1 MELRGFFM
9 FSPTQVPTYL
19 HLVSAMAQ
27 YQEVDNIEEIISRP
41 STPNSNLSRSEIA
54 PDELGQYNAI
64 RQPASNHSRTSAESL
79 DQPHPEP
86 GPERPRRRY
95 AWWQRIGILG
105 VLTIVIG
112 TSVHLASLAVLIFLW
127 RGAEASLDRNEP
139 KLWQIIVWDGWAPGT
154 VTICSAAMR
163 TSISLQL
170 GLLVAA
176 LAAIMLETSGVSFKD
191 IPLLSTERASKS
203 SPIGILPAVF
213 RQTTHGTSGLVHS
226 FIVTIAVTIMLVSTF
241 ISTILLSDFETH
253 DIAAPAMTSNKTIT
267 FEHGIELEDVNR
279 ASYWRS
285 KPAAQWRFAEA
296 QIGKSSPG
304 DTGDTY
310 RAMLPFLNETSRTS
324 LEFYSGPVVVA
335 NTRTICAPL
344 SLDSFS
350 IVQEPLATE
359 SLVSGLRKI
368 SGGGTLLRV
377 GEEGEISAFECQLPT
392 VEGHQT
398 NWPISL
404 CFGASPEGQKYPSVA
419 SSDPKSGMP
428 YVLHPITILNTTKRL
443 VVNDTDDSVTED
455 LVPKHLQN
463 STSKSK
469 GLWTTVYDAEGLDVF
484 SASLCYFNLARPL
497 EYNVT
502 MYGPTIPFE
511 PTDTDDICLQFGS
524 GALFREFANRGLLNL
539 DIGSRIRDIKDE
551 LDRAAVDTSFGS
563 VWAELPLGSKSAW
576 SMRYGTFY
584 EPQWKAHRAHTA
596 VFQRII
602 QEKGDPARAI
612 QALLTR
618 LYQMTYYDWLP
629 DYNAEHPV
637 TTVHSAQ
644 RLIPMRWT
652 GLVIVLIPVGYHLIL
667 VFATVALFMIKT
679 RASALGN
686 AWQAVAQIAR
696 TTNALESAD
705 RMLDKEVD
713 KWTKTTGLDK
723 EVYSI
728 SESADGNTLEIQL
741 RKRTGG

>member
-1 MELRGFFM
+1 
-9 FSPTQVPTYL
+9 
-19 HLVSAMAQ
+19 MAQ

-64 RQPASNHSRTSAESL
+64 RQPASNHSRASAESL

-86 GPERPRRRY
+86 GPERPRRCY

-112 TSVHLASLAVLIFLW
+112 TLVHLASLAVLIFLW

-139 KLWQIIVWDGWAPGT
+139 KLWQTIVWDGWAPGT
-154 VTICSAAMR
+154 VTICSAAML

-176 LAAIMLETSGVSFKD
+176 LAAIMLETSGMSFKD

-267 FEHGIELEDVNR
+267 FEHDIELEDVNR

-324 LEFYSGPVVVA
+324 LEFYSGPAVVA

-377 GEEGEISAFECQLPT
+377 GEEGEISTFECQLPT

-443 VVNDTDDSVTED
+443 VLDVEVNDTDDSVTED

-551 LDRAAVDTSFGS
+551 LDRAAVDTSFGR

-584 EPQWKAHRAHTA
+584 EPQWKAHQAHTA
-596 VFQRII
+596 
-602 QEKGDPARAI
+602 
-612 QALLTR
+612 
-618 LYQMTYYDWLP
+618 MTYYDWLL

-644 RLIPMRWT
+644 GLIPMGWT
-652 GLVIVLIPVGYHLIL
+652 GLVIVLILVGYHLIL
-667 VFATVALFMIKT
+667 VFATVELFMIKT

-696 TTNALESAD
+696 ATNALESAD

>member
-1 MELRGFFM
+1 
-9 FSPTQVPTYL
+9 
-19 HLVSAMAQ
+19 MAQ

-41 STPNSNLSRSEIA
+41 STPDSNLSRFETA

-64 RQPASNHSRTSAESL
+64 RQPASNQSRTSAKSL
-79 DQPHPEP
+79 EQPHPEP
-86 GPERPRRRY
+86 GPQRPRHRY

-105 VLTIVIG
+105 VLTLVIG
-112 TSVHLASLAVLIFLW
+112 ALVHLASLAVLIFLW

-139 KLWQIIVWDGWAPGT
+139 KLWQTIVWDGWAPGT

-191 IPLLSTERASKS
+191 IPLLSTERSSKS
-203 SPIGILPAVF
+203 TPIGILPAVF
-213 RQTTHGTSGLVHS
+213 RQTTHSSSGLVHS

-253 DIAAPAMTSNKTIT
+253 DIAAPAMTSNKAIT
-267 FEHGIELEDVNR
+267 FEHDIELEDVNR

-310 RAMLPFLNETSRTS
+310 RAMLPFSNETSRTT
-324 LEFYSGPVVVA
+324 LEFYSGPAVVA

-359 SLVSGLRKI
+359 SL
-368 SGGGTLLRV
+368 
-377 GEEGEISAFECQLPT
+377 LPT

-428 YVLHPITILNTTKRL
+428 YVLHPIIILNTTRRL
-443 VVNDTDDSVTED
+443 VLDVEVNDTDDSVTED
-455 LVPKHLQN
+455 LVPKNLRN
-463 STSKSK
+463 LTSKSK

-524 GALFREFANRGLLNL
+524 GALSRKFADRGLLSL
-539 DIGSRIRDIKDE
+539 DIVSRIRDIKDE
-551 LDRAAVDTSFGS
+551 LDRAAVDTSFGR

-602 QEKGDPARAI
+602 QEKGDPAKAI

-652 GLVIVLIPVGYHLIL
+652 GLVIVLILVGYHLIL
-667 VFATVALFMIKT
+667 VFATVALFMVKT

-686 AWQAVAQIAR
+686 TWQAVAQIAR

-705 RMLDKEVD
+705 RMRDKEVD